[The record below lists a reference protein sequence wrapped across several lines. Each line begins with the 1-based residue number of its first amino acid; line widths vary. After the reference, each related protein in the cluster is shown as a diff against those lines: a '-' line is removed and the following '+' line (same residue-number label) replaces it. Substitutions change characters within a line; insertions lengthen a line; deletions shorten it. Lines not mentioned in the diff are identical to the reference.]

1 MVHLDSNPVVA
12 QQRGEVGRLER
23 VHRVHELGAVERVGG
38 REHAAREQAQLHEP
52 RHRLVLGRLG
62 RARGEPAAALAR
74 QPRQHARHV
83 LRLAPPLLLAAER
96 DNVKTKPILF
106 HTNLFTF
113 NRELTELISTF
124 VRGTV
129 NVRLLGTT
137 KTDNLPAICQ

>member
-12 QQRGEVGRLER
+12 QQRGEVGCLER

-38 REHAAREQAQLHEP
+38 REHAAREQAQLHQP

-74 QPRQHARHV
+74 QARQHARHV

-96 DNVKTKPILF
+96 NVGDNCFATPTQNSSCSDT
-106 HTNLFTF
+106 H
-113 NRELTELISTF
+113 SQS
-124 VRGTV
+124 
-129 NVRLLGTT
+129 RLLGVA
-137 KTDNLPAICQ
+137 N